1 MTAVPARPN
10 AHFAD
15 LARAEWTKFRSV
27 RSTLWSVVVIVVV
40 TVATGVLGSVA
51 TTADMDAAD
60 RAKVA
65 ADPVAVIFGGAGFG
79 LMGIC
84 VLGVLA
90 VTAEFSSGTIRAGVL
105 ACPSRTPLL
114 AAKVAVFAAA
124 SFAVG
129 EAVGF
134 ASYLVGSAVL
144 EHRGVHVSL
153 GGPGVFREVA
163 GFGLFLMMLGLFS
176 LGIGA
181 LVRHTAGSLTVA
193 LGNFVVL
200 ETLGSLLPG
209 DVGRH
214 VNGYLPTNAGEL
226 ILQSDHQPH
235 AVLSA
240 WQGFGVFTLWTAA
253 LLLAAAVSFK
263 RRDVT

>member
-1 MTAVPARPN
+1 MTSTT
-10 AHFAD
+10 HFGD

-27 RSTLWSVVVIVVV
+27 RSTLWSAVVIVVV

-51 TTADMDAAD
+51 GTSHLDAAG
-60 RAKVA
+60 RAKIV
-65 ADPVAVIFGGAGFG
+65 ADPAAVVFGGAGFG
-79 LMGIC
+79 LLGIC

-90 VTAEFSSGTIRAGVL
+90 VTAEFSTGTIRASVL
-105 ACPSRTPLL
+105 ACPRRTPLL

-124 SFAVG
+124 TLVVG

-134 ASYLVGSAVL
+134 VTFLTGAAVL
-144 EHRGVHVSL
+144 RHRGADVSL
-153 GGPGVFREVA
+153 TGPGVLREVA
-163 GFGLFLMMLGLFS
+163 GYGLFLTMLGLFS
-176 LGIGA
+176 LAIGA
-181 LVRHTAGSLTVA
+181 LIRHTAGSLTVA
-193 LGNFVVL
+193 LGNFLVL

-226 ILQSDHQPH
+226 ILQADHQPH
-235 AVLSA
+235 AVLGA
-240 WQGFGVFTLWTAA
+240 WQGFGVFTLWTAG
-253 LLLAAAVSFK
+253 LLTAAAVAFK